1 MRSIPSTKGGTLAGG
16 YVALVDVNNFY
27 VSCERLFRPDLQ
39 TRPMVVLSN
48 NDGCIISRSEE
59 AKEMGVGMGAAFHEV
74 RGLLEKNRVVVFS
87 SNYPLYGDMSGRVI
101 SVLHDFTP
109 FLEVYSIDESFLD
122 MTGFNDLVAHGRRIR
137 DRVLQWTG
145 LPVCVGIGRTKTL
158 AKIANRLAKQRLRE
172 NPESDGV
179 MLIPD
184 ENDDIL
190 ADLPVT
196 KIWGISK
203 GFGRQLAELG
213 ISTALDLK
221 RANPKMVR
229 SRMNVVAERIVHE
242 LNNIPCMALEMALPD
257 RKQVMVSRS
266 FSRRVYAHEEMKE
279 AVSTYVTRGGEKLRE
294 QQLVASGLNV
304 FIRTSPFDK
313 ENFYSSNHS
322 ICFPEAHC
330 DTIRMIRAAF
340 HCLARIYRPGYIYQ
354 KVGVQLFGLEKE
366 GHIQRDL
373 FLSGP
378 EEEKSRMRNR
388 ALMAAIDSLNG
399 TWGGNTVGFASSGIR
414 RSWAMNQ
421 KLLSPRYTTRWSDI
435 RRISAR

>member
-1 MRSIPSTKGGTLAGG
+1 MSNG

-39 TRPMVVLSN
+39 NRPMVVLSN

-59 AKEMGVGMGAAFHEV
+59 ARQMGIGMGAAFHDV
-74 RGLLEKNRVVVFS
+74 RRLLEENRVVVFS
-87 SNYPLYGDMSGRVI
+87 SNYPLYGDMSGRVV
-101 SVLHDFTP
+101 SVLYEFTP

-122 MTGFNDLVAHGRRIR
+122 LTGFEDLAAHGLRIR
-137 DRVLQWTG
+137 EQVLQWTG

-158 AKIANRLAKQRLRE
+158 AKIANRLAKQRVRE
-172 NPESDGV
+172 NPQSGGV
-179 MLIPD
+179 MIIPED
-184 ENDDIL
+184 NDSIL

-196 KIWGISK
+196 KIWGISR
-203 GFGRQLAELG
+203 GFGRQLSELG
-213 ISTALDLK
+213 IATALDLK

-242 LNNIPCMALEMALPD
+242 LNNIPCMALEMVLPD

-266 FSRRVYAHEEMKE
+266 FSRRVYAHDELKE
-279 AVSTYVTRGGEKLRE
+279 AVSTYISRAGEKLRN

-313 ENFYSSNHS
+313 DNFYSNNYST
-322 ICFPEAHC
+322 CFSEPHC

-340 HCLARIYRPGYIYQ
+340 DCLGQIYKPGYVYQ

-366 GHIQRDL
+366 GRAQRDL

-378 EEEKSRMRNR
+378 EEEKSRVKSR
-388 ALMAAIDSLNG
+388 ALMAAMDSLNG
-399 TWGGNTVGFASSGIR
+399 TWGGNTVSFASSGIR

-421 KLLSPRYTTRWSDI
+421 KLLSPRYTTRWNDI
-435 RRISAR
+435 RRVSAR